1 MDFPSRFW
9 FTKLFKFFFT
19 DTWVDHIGLF
29 SVVADKGCKLEEQL
43 GEDQGKN
50 PTSHQA
56 VGLAEQLGDLYCKV
70 GCYSKSLD
78 AYRTQVSY
86 TSKSYIPEHS
96 VALETFGL
104 LLVVNDS
111 VLMMQL
117 KGAEAQGKGARELA
131 VIHVSLAATYTDLRQ
146 YSQAVEH
153 YRQELELRKGNFA
166 EVKKKKVSSL
176 RG

>member
-1 MDFPSRFW
+1 M
-9 FTKLFKFFFT
+9 
-19 DTWVDHIGLF
+19 
-29 SVVADKGCKLEEQL
+29 
-43 GEDQGKN
+43 
-50 PTSHQA
+50 
-56 VGLAEQLGDLYCKV
+56 GLAEQLGDLYCKV

-78 AYRTQVSY
+78 AYRTQVRY
-86 TSKSYIPEHS
+86 TSKSYIPEHTH
-96 VALETFGL
+96 TFGL

-117 KGAEAQGKGARELA
+117 KGAEALGKGARELA